1 MAGILSGAR
10 MNSLWGKW
18 GPIVGSLVG
27 MVFFAQRAVHLWKA
41 RKQRQLLARRRPSAD
56 RPPPDG
62 HDR

>member
-1 MAGILSGAR
+1 

-41 RKQRQLLARRRPSAD
+41 RKRRQLLARRRPAAN
-56 RPPPDG
+56 RPPPG
-62 HDR
+62 GQDR